1 MSDRKFAETAVEL
14 SAGLKYAMRRMPG
27 AVALITTRDPANDKP
42 AGLAAS
48 AVIPV
53 SMEPPSMLIAINT
66 SASAHSAIERAGRYC
81 VNLLGTTQTALV
93 GLFSNSALR
102 EQRFASDEWA
112 YRDGIPYLPTACSSI
127 FCEVRNS
134 LIHGTHELFVGD
146 VYDVRS
152 DGGDPADPLGWL
164 EGAFAQLGRLP
175 LEGNPG

>member
-1 MSDRKFAETAVEL
+1 MSDTRFAETAAEL
-14 SAGLKYAMRRMPG
+14 SAGLKSAMRRMPG
-27 AVALITTRDPANDKP
+27 AVALITTRDPANDHP

-93 GLFSNSALR
+93 GLFSNSAMR
-102 EQRFASDEWA
+102 EQRFASDEWS
-112 YRDGIPYLPTACSSI
+112 YQDGIPYLSSACSSI
-127 FCEVRNS
+127 FCDVRKTV
-134 LIHGTHELFVGD
+134 IFGTHELFIGE

-152 DGGDPADPLGWL
+152 GGGEPIDPLGWL
-164 EGAFAQLGRLP
+164 EGTFAQLGRLP